1 MIPEIDWRRS
11 VSAGIVANESDRRHM
26 ATTMVNCFLVVDM
39 SWVFNLSPP
48 RMTQIKFFCYF
59 PVLQCLHFTKLHHC
73 YRFLNFLPPGHLFF
87 YNYTHGRR
95 PYNKN
100 INNGEAPLLSPTPKA
115 IRAQDHAMVSVCS
128 HTRVHKII
136 KKSSYD

>member
-1 MIPEIDWRRS
+1 MIPEVHWRRS

-95 PYNKN
+95 PYNEN
-100 INNGEAPLLSPTPKA
+100 IKLTSTTEKLHYPLQHPKPFVLKTMPWYQFVV
-115 IRAQDHAMVSVCS
+115 ILVF
-128 HTRVHKII
+128 I
-136 KKSSYD
+136 K